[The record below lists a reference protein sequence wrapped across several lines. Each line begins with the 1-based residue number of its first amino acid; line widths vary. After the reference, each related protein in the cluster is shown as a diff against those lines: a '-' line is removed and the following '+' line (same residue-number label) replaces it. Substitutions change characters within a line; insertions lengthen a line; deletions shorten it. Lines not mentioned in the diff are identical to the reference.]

1 MTLTEKAQEQI
12 SQTLTAG
19 YLRVAVDGGGC
30 SGYRI
35 VLSKATELS
44 LGDQLVSDNVI
55 SDATSLALLTEVEMD
70 YSRDPFAPSYIF
82 NMPHTRSGCGS
93 SFTL

>member
-19 YLRVAVDGGGC
+19 YLRVAVDGGATD
-30 SGYRI
+30 
-35 VLSKATELS
+35 LSA
-44 LGDQLVSDNVI
+44 GDQLISNNVI

-70 YSRDPFAPSYIF
+70 YSRDPFAPSYVF
-82 NMPHTRSGCGS
+82 NMPHTRCGCGS